1 MTYQSRGIFL
11 LDDRK
16 DFCDALRMVDAAIET
31 RMEALRRRLL
41 KAVKVDG
48 VVTYKELS
56 LALGQNPTFVQ
67 QFVTKR
73 SPKRLHDE
81 QVEAINQIIDAK
93 SRQAQEL
100 PRGIP
105 EAADTAVLQTVFE
118 RLRKYPAKLQERVI
132 SFAEF
137 EMHRYDKSREND
149 T

>member
-1 MTYQSRGIFL
+1 
-11 LDDRK
+11 
-16 DFCDALRMVDAAIET
+16 MVETAVET

-48 VVTYKELS
+48 IVTYKDLS

-73 SPKRLHDE
+73 SPKRLYDE
-81 QVEAINQIIDAK
+81 QVETIDRILNERE
-93 SRQAQEL
+93 RQAPIKERPSIQPGQDETL
-100 PRGIP
+100 QKTVDRLMGYPS
-105 EAADTAVLQTVFE
+105 AV
-118 RLRKYPAKLQERVI
+118 QERVI

-137 EMHRYDKSREND
+137 EMARYDQSREKE